1 MGYGY
6 CIDEILTKEERKYK
20 EGSWKAMIDSMR
32 VFLDNMETAIAENGA
47 HGDGCLCEDCAGE
60 RDFEFDEK
68 CGSFGFE
75 KAILLVKKGYKVK
88 RRGWNGQ
95 DQYIDLAKHVSFEDS
110 DGLRHGTG
118 YDDGACDCANIKA
131 IAFHGTS
138 GIQLGWL
145 ASQADMLSNDWV
157 IVG

>member
-6 CIDEILTKEERKYK
+6 CIDEILTKEERKNK

-32 VFLDNMETAIAENGA
+32 VFLDNCT
-47 HGDGCLCEDCAGE
+47 GE